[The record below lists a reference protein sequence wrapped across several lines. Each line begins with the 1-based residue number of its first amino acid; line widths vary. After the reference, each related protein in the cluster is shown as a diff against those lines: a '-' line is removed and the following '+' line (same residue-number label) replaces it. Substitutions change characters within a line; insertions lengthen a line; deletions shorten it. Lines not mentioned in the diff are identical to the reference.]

1 MNRALCPLAAPAR
14 PTNVAISHR
23 LRRLCLLLAFG
34 LCLPHA
40 SSSQGADGNTAEAEP
55 PLTPRLQILAEFTT
69 KPRCP
74 VYEVGEPVSLWV
86 AVDGRRTA
94 DEKLIWTVNDYQGT
108 VRDRGEVAVPKGD
121 TRWTTSLA
129 LGNYGAGY
137 FEVHVYLKLSGETL
151 PQMGTRPPGFAA
163 YGVLPSIERQALA
176 RVDDSRFGAQGTNF
190 IASGEIGKGDSVD
203 PVYPLLGAKWIYLN
217 RRLGEIFGK
226 AADAYQPVLDP
237 EEFRK
242 TPNHEAKAGLCLLV
256 DLHSVPAWLADVP
269 EGRSL
274 SQEGGNAV
282 TEAGQRYPPK
292 DFGVYKSLVAK
303 LVAEQAVRRT
313 TLFPGQARN
322 YYQIHWEPDW
332 HWRGTDEAFIEMYR
346 VAREAIREN
355 DPNGLLLGPNYGVL
369 KKGNELLRR
378 LFSKGFGEHLDGIL
392 IHTYYLTPDTPEHGG
407 LVEDV
412 RELVAMTHAHLKPGA
427 KIINTEWGTWWAGRP
442 PGVDP
447 EALRKETATF
457 MRGHLITL
465 GEGVDTTFFFYTAD
479 SGRKNGGGL
488 LYNLTSPHPAFGA
501 THTAPKPVFMAVA
514 TATRLL
520 EGSRSLGAIEYLG
533 EGILG
538 YAFDRAGECLLAVW
552 SRDGRRRSVAVPVG
566 AALGVSALDPM
577 GNAKPLECPGGV
589 ATIEIGPI
597 PVWLRGVKPA
607 AVPLEP
613 AAARATKRP
622 IGFAGDILAAFP
634 GRPEATIRLFEDG
647 TWRDAGGGP
656 GTVHIPDDAAAG
668 SKLVGAFDAVTAAL
682 VETMLIDVA
691 CPIQATPINDK
702 TGANLIAIAVTS
714 ARNVDIAG
722 SLAVV
727 HGGRVLAKQE
737 VALKPGERR
746 EVTFDLADVTGSVKP
761 SGDLFLVFTDG
772 KGATCRFAAPLQ
784 RRGIAARRAA
794 APPTIDGT
802 LDDWNL
808 ELFQATVDKAQPV
821 LSEATALRIGAQYDD
836 TALYL
841 GFKIRDASHVQERS
855 AAEWWTEDALQ
866 IGVSLRPDKPSW
878 AARQKICL
886 ALSSTNGDLLA
897 FRHNAPLKPGDITWA
912 AKHDGDETRYEVAI
926 PWRTL
931 DKDLAGPIKDG
942 LFGFGVMVTDIDRG
956 PGGKLTDRTLLDALG
971 GMSWNNPDDFG
982 MLELK

>member
-1 MNRALCPLAAPAR
+1 MNRSLRPVAARIR
-14 PTNVAISHR
+14 PNNATISHR
-23 LRRLCLLLAFG
+23 LRRLCLLLAIG
-34 LCLPHA
+34 LCLMHA
-40 SSSQGADGNTAEAEP
+40 SASQGADGNAAGAEP
-55 PLTPRLQILAEFTT
+55 PLTPRLQVLAEFTT

-74 VYEVGEPVSLWV
+74 VYESGEPVSLWV
-86 AVDGRRTA
+86 AIDGRRTA
-94 DEKLIWTVNDYQGT
+94 DEKLIWTVNDYQGA
-108 VRDRGEVAVPKGD
+108 VRDKGEVAVPKGD
-121 TRWTTSLA
+121 ARWSTTLA
-129 LGNYGAGY
+129 MGDYGAGY
-137 FEVHVYLKLSGETL
+137 FEVHVSLKRSGETL

-190 IASGEIGKGDSVD
+190 VASGEIGKGDFVD

-226 AADAYQPVLDP
+226 AADSYQPVLDP
-237 EEFRK
+237 ETFRK
-242 TPNHEAKAGLCLLV
+242 TPNYEAKAGLCLLV

-303 LVAEQAVRRT
+303 LVAEQTVRCA

-369 KKGNELLRR
+369 KKGNELLER
-378 LFSKGFGEHLDGIL
+378 LFTKGLGEHLDGL
-392 IHTYYLTPDTPEHGG
+392 LTHAYSLAPGTPEDGG
-407 LVEDV
+407 MVADM
-412 RELVAMTHAHLKPGA
+412 RALVAMTRANLPAGS
-427 KIINTEWGTWWAGRP
+427 KIIQTEWGTWWAGRP
-442 PGVDP
+442 PGVDS
-447 EALRKETATF
+447 EALRSEAARF

-479 SGRKNGGGL
+479 SGRNGGGL

-533 EGILG
+533 EGVLG

-566 AALGVSALDPM
+566 AAPGVSVLDPM
-577 GNAKPLECPGGV
+577 GNAKPLECLGGV

-597 PVWLRGVKPA
+597 PVWLRGVAPA

-622 IGFAGDILAAFP
+622 SGFAGETVAAFP
-634 GRPEATIRLFEDG
+634 GRPEAAIRLFADG

-656 GTVHIPDDAAAG
+656 GTLQIPDAAAAG
-668 SKLVGAFDAVTAAL
+668 PKLVGAFDAVTVAL
-682 VETMLIDVA
+682 LETMLIDVA
-691 CPIQATPINDK
+691 CPIQATSINDK
-702 TGANLIAIAVTS
+702 TGPNLMAIAVMS

-746 EVTFDLADVTGSVKP
+746 EVTFDLAAVTGSLTP

-784 RRGIAARRAA
+784 RRGIAAQRAA
-794 APPTIDGT
+794 APPAIDGT

-808 ELFQATVDKAQPV
+808 ELFQATVDKAQPA

-855 AAEWWTEDALQ
+855 AAESWTEDALQ

-878 AARQKICL
+878 AARQKICV
-886 ALSSTNGDLLA
+886 ALSSTNGALLA
-897 FRHNAPLKPGDITWA
+897 FRHNAPLKSGDITWA

-926 PWRTL
+926 PWQTL
-931 DKDLAGPIKDG
+931 DRDLAGPIKDG
-942 LFGFGVMVTDIDRG
+942 LLGFGVMVTDIDRS
-956 PGGKLTDRTLLDALG
+956 PGGQLTDRTLLDALG